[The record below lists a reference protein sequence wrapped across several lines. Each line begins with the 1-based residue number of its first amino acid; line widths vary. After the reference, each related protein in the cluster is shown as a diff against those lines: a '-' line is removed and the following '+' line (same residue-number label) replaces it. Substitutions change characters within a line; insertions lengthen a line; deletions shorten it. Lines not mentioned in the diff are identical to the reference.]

1 MVYYFEEDTENA
13 EDYTL
18 NLTIQVEEKLYA
30 IEESLPG
37 FKLASLIFVLIAVS
51 IVKRH

>member
-1 MVYYFEEDTENA
+1 MVYYFREDTENA

-18 NLTIQVEEKLYA
+18 SLPIQVEEKSYA

-51 IVKRH
+51 IVKRY

>member
-1 MVYYFEEDTENA
+1 MVYYFGEDTENA

-18 NLTIQVEEKLYA
+18 NLPIQLEEKSYA

-51 IVKRH
+51 IVKRY